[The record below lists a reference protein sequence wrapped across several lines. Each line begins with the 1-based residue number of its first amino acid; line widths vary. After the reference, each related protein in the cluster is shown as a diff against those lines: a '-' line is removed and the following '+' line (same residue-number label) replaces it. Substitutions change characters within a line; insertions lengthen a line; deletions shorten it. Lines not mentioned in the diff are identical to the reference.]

1 MNCENRAPF
10 FITICAA
17 SDSGGME
24 NFMKKQIDGIVYD
37 TEKAKRLTTIPV
49 NNEGDVE
56 LYIVS
61 AERYFTY
68 KNYIIE
74 PLNEYQAKAMVYMN
88 IGVEGYLQ
96 LFKFLTD
103 YEFEEI
109 KAYIA
114 ESLENFNK
122 EKEIFSESLI
132 M

>member
-1 MNCENRAPF
+1 MQLGKKRERGIDQRFVKGDFRRINAPGSIILQF
-10 FITICAA
+10 
-17 SDSGGME
+17 SSS
-24 NFMKKQIDGIVYD
+24 KQS
-37 TEKAKRLTTIPV
+37 EAK
-49 NNEGDVE
+49 

-61 AERYFTY
+61 ADRYFTV
-68 KNYIIE
+68 KNNKIE
-74 PLNEYQAKAMVYMN
+74 PLNEYQAKAMVYINM
-88 IGVEGYLQ
+88 GVEGYLQ